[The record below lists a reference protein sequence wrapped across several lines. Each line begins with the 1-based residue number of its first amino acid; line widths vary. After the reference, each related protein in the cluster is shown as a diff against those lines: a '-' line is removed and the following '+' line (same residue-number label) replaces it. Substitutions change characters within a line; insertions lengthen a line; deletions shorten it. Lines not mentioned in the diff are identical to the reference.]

1 MHRARL
7 ASLALFFLGWFAL
20 LPLAPQRLAAQE
32 VAPAVAGGKPTV
44 KLLKCQAYLL
54 FNCFVSRDGR
64 QAVICEGPHDGDKR
78 LALWDLEQ
86 GRLVR
91 FLSAEKGK
99 GTKEYD
105 GDDTADFGAR
115 IEQSGSQAFTFST
128 DGKLAAINVNEIV
141 RIWELASGRL
151 LHEVEVGRF
160 HPHTFR
166 FADERQIVGKING
179 GVVIQAIDAPTGE
192 QRKLMGPVGYESYG
206 GAVRVGTFTLVSVG
220 EVFSLSLKTGERT
233 RLADVSPTSQMAPSR
248 TWYSQDGGKLFI
260 QRSELVQVLDMAK
273 REYTALFQ
281 VTAPQKGHDIQ
292 ALAEEAGLLVI
303 SQPKQVELWD
313 AELGAVRT
321 TVIPPSRLGR
331 IGGISADGSKLILA
345 QDEPGAVLLD
355 FGGPPPAGEIN
366 VPKLIAEQAPAP
378 GR

>member
-1 MHRARL
+1 MTATTPPTLAR
-7 ASLALFFLGWFAL
+7 
-20 LPLAPQRLAAQE
+20 
-32 VAPAVAGGKPTV
+32 V
-44 KLLKCQAYLL
+44 
-54 FNCFVSRDGR
+54 
-64 QAVICEGPHDGDKR
+64 
-78 LALWDLEQ
+78 EQ
-86 GRLVR
+86 P
-91 FLSAEKGK
+91 
-99 GTKEYD
+99 
-105 GDDTADFGAR
+105 
-115 IEQSGSQAFTFST
+115 GSQAFTFST

-206 GAVRVGTFTLVSVG
+206 GAVRDGTFTLVSVG

-233 RLADVSPTSQMAPSR
+233 RLADVSPTSRMAPSR

-366 VPKLIAEQAPAP
+366 VPKLIAEQCASAGPITAGLQWVCASCLEVNLQCLTGPWLDSIFAPIFEYGVNVVLQDGQEFAE
-378 GR
+378 GMLVFTRSIH